1 MLFLFYISRFITGNQ
16 MPHLGT
22 TDTNFADKPTD
33 SDLFLNDVLHGLR
46 QKPRHLPCKYFYDEY
61 GSKLFD
67 AICELDEY
75 YLTRTELRIME
86 LYATEMAE
94 VIGPRAM
101 LVEYGSGSSIK
112 SRLLLDSLI
121 EPTAYVPIDISGEH
135 LNQTASVLCSA
146 YPALEVLPVCADFTE
161 SFALPDPSSTHDRVA
176 VYFPGSTI
184 GNFQPDCAENLL
196 RQIAAFCG
204 QGGGLLIGIDLQKEI
219 PTIEAAYNDS
229 QGVTAE
235 FNLNL
240 LHRINRELAADFD
253 THQFKHLAHYDV
265 EHNRIKI
272 NLSSQCEQ
280 TVTVNGERFLFE
292 KNEEICTEYSHKYT
306 IEGFAKIAQR
316 AGFELGKAWTDPDA
330 MFGVLHLT
338 VVR

>member
-1 MLFLFYISRFITGNQ
+1 MS
-16 MPHLGT
+16 HLGIADANS
-22 TDTNFADKPTD
+22 TDQPTD
-33 SDLFLNDVLHGLR
+33 SDFFLNDVLHGLR
-46 QKPRHLPCKYFYDEY
+46 YRPRHLPCKYFYDDR

-75 YLTRTELRIME
+75 YLTRTELGIME
-86 LYATEMAE
+86 RYAPEMAE
-94 VIGPRAM
+94 VIGPGVM

-112 SRLLLDSLI
+112 SRLLLDALI
-121 EPTAYVPIDISGEH
+121 EPTAYVPVDISGEH
-135 LNQTASVLCSA
+135 LNQTASGLRSA
-146 YPALEVLPVCADFTE
+146 YPDLEVLPVCADFTE
-161 SFALPDPSSTHDRVA
+161 SFALPAPSSPHNQVA

-184 GNFQPDCAENLL
+184 GNLQPKCAGKLL
-196 RQIAAFCG
+196 RQIAALCG

-280 TVTVNGERFLFE
+280 MVTVNGERFLFE

>member
-1 MLFLFYISRFITGNQ
+1 MS
-16 MPHLGT
+16 HLGI
-22 TDTNFADKPTD
+22 ADANSADQPTD
-33 SDLFLNDVLHGLR
+33 SDFFLNDVLHGLR
-46 QKPRHLPCKYFYDEY
+46 HRPRHLPCKYFYDDR

-75 YLTRTELRIME
+75 YLTRTELGIME
-86 LYATEMAE
+86 RYAPEMAE
-94 VIGPRAM
+94 VIGPGVM

-121 EPTAYVPIDISGEH
+121 EPTAYVPVDISGEH
-135 LNQTASVLCSA
+135 LNQTASGLRSA
-146 YPALEVLPVCADFTE
+146 YPDLEVLPVCADFTE
-161 SFALPDPSSTHDRVA
+161 SFTLPAPSSPHNQVA

-184 GNFQPDCAENLL
+184 GNFQPKCAGKLL
-196 RQIAAFCG
+196 RQIAALCG

-219 PTIEAAYNDS
+219 PSLEAAYNDS
-229 QGVTAE
+229 EGVTAE

-240 LHRINRELAADFD
+240 LHRINTELGADFD
-253 THQFKHLAHYDV
+253 TNQFKHLARYDT
-265 EHNRIKI
+265 EHHRIEI
-272 NLSSQCEQ
+272 SLSSQCDQ
-280 TVTVNGERFLFE
+280 TVTVNGEQFLFA

-306 IEGFAKIAQR
+306 IEGFANIAKE
-316 AGFELGKAWTDPDA
+316 AGFELSKAWTDPDA